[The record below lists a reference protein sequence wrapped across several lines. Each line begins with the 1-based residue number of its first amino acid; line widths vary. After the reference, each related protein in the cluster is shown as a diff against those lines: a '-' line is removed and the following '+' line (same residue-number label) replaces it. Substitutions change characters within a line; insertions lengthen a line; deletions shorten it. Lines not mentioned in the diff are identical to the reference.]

1 MTKMTDEQQQ
11 IDNDE
16 ISLKELIQ
24 KIQEWIAYLKTQWK
38 LIIGIAALG
47 GIIGFVYASFQKPSY
62 LATTTFVLEEDKG
75 GGMGGAMGLASS
87 FGFDLGGGGGGL
99 FTSSNIIEL
108 MKSRLVVEKT
118 LLNPVQVAGKEIS
131 LADYYIQ
138 INKLNEGW
146 SKKPALANINF
157 PVNADRTKFGLVQDS
172 ILQTISAELIKS
184 NLVIA
189 QKDKKVSII
198 SLTVKTESELFSK
211 LFCEQ
216 LLKETSDFYIETKSK
231 KSRLN
236 VDILQHQTDSIRA
249 ELNNAITGV
258 ATASDNVYNLNPAYN
273 VKKTPGT
280 RRQVDVQANTAILTQ
295 LVAQLELSKVSARKE
310 TPLIQL
316 IDRPILPLNNEKPGR
331 LQYFLLGCILAG
343 FLTLLYLIVRRLF
356 RNMFNQV

>member
-1 MTKMTDEQQQ
+1 MTKMTDEQPQL
-11 IDNDE
+11 DNDE

-47 GIIGFVYASFQKPSY
+47 GIIGFAYASFQKPSY

-75 GGMGGAMGLASS
+75 GGGLGGAMGLASS

-118 LLNPVQVAGKEIS
+118 LLNPVQIAGKEIS

-138 INKLNEGW
+138 INDLKEGW
-146 SKKPALANINF
+146 SKNSNLANINF
-157 PVNADRTKFGLVQDS
+157 PVNADRTKFSLEQDS
-172 ILQTISAELIKS
+172 ILQSISAGLTKN

-198 SLTVKTESELFSK
+198 SLTVKTENELFSK

-236 VDILQHQTDSIRA
+236 VDILQHQADSIRA
-249 ELNNAITGV
+249 ELNGAITGV
-258 ATASDNVYNLNPAYN
+258 AAASDNVYNLNPAFN
-273 VKKTPGT
+273 VKRTPST

-295 LVAQLELSKVSARKE
+295 LVAQLELSKVSLRKE
-310 TPLIQL
+310 TPLVQL
-316 IDRPILPLNNEKPGR
+316 IDRPILPLEKEKVGR
-331 LQYFLLGCILAG
+331 LKSLVLGGFLAG
-343 FLTLLYLIVRRLF
+343 FLTVLYLVFGQLYRKMIA
-356 RNMFNQV
+356 

>member
-1 MTKMTDEQQQ
+1 MIEQQQ

-38 LIIGIAALG
+38 LIMGIAALG
-47 GIIGFVYASFQKPSY
+47 AIIGFVYASFQKPSY
-62 LATTTFVLEEDKG
+62 QATTTFVLEEDKG
-75 GGMGGAMGLASS
+75 GGGLGGAMGLASS

-138 INKLNEGW
+138 INKLKEGW
-146 SKKPALANINF
+146 AKKPALANINF
-157 PVNADRTKFGLVQDS
+157 PIHADRTKFTLTQDS
-172 ILQTISAELIKS
+172 ILQTISAGLTKN
-184 NLVIA
+184 NLTIA

-198 SLTVKTESELFSK
+198 SLTVKSENELFSK

-236 VDILQHQTDSIRA
+236 VDILQRQADSIRA
-249 ELNNAITGV
+249 ELNGAITGV
-258 ATASDNVYNLNPAYN
+258 AAASDNVYNLNPAFN
-273 VKKTPGT
+273 VKRTPST

-295 LVAQLELSKVSARKE
+295 LVAQLELSKVSLRKE
-310 TPLIQL
+310 TPLVQL
-316 IDRPILPLNNEKPGR
+316 IDRPILPLPKEKLGR
-331 LQYFLLGCILAG
+331 LKSLVLGGFLAG
-343 FLTLLYLIVRRLF
+343 FLTVLYLVFGQLYRK
-356 RNMFNQV
+356 MVA

>member
-1 MTKMTDEQQQ
+1 MNEQQQQ

-38 LIIGIAALG
+38 LIIGIAAIG
-47 GIIGFVYASFQKPSY
+47 GIIGFVYASFQKASY

-75 GGMGGAMGLASS
+75 GGGLGGAMGLASS

-138 INKLNEGW
+138 INELKKGW
-146 SKKPALANINF
+146 DKKPALANINF
-157 PVNADRTKFGLVQDS
+157 PANADRTKFSLEQDS
-172 ILQTISAELIKS
+172 ILQTISAGLTKN

-236 VDILQHQTDSIRA
+236 VDILQHQADSIRA
-249 ELNNAITGV
+249 ELNGAITGV
-258 ATASDNVYNLNPAYN
+258 ATASDNVYNLNPAFN
-273 VKKTPGT
+273 VKRTPST

-295 LVAQLELSKVSARKE
+295 LVAQLELSKVSLRKE
-310 TPLIQL
+310 TPLVQL
-316 IDRPILPLNNEKPGR
+316 IDRPILPLEKEKIGR
-331 LQYFLLGCILAG
+331 LKSLVLGGFLAG
-343 FLTLLYLIVRRLF
+343 FLTLLYLVFGQLYRK
-356 RNMFNQV
+356 MVV

>member
-11 IDNDE
+11 VDNDE

-47 GIIGFVYASFQKPSY
+47 GIIGFVYASFQKPTY
-62 LATTTFVLEEDKG
+62 VATTTFVLDEDKG

-99 FTSSNIIEL
+99 FTSSNIVEL

-118 LLNPVQVAGKEIS
+118 ILNPVQVAGKEIS

-138 INKLNEGW
+138 INELNKGS
-146 SKKPALANINF
+146 SKKPALAKINF
-157 PVNADRTKFGLVQDS
+157 PINNDRTKFSLEQDS
-172 ILQTISAELIKS
+172 ILYSISSALINN
-184 NLVIA
+184 NLTIA

-198 SLTVKTESELFSK
+198 SLTVKSESELFSK

-236 VDILQHQTDSIRA
+236 VDILQNQVDSIRA
-249 ELNNAITGV
+249 ELNSAITGV
-258 ATASDNVYNLNPAYN
+258 ASESDNVYNLNPAFN
-273 VKKTPGT
+273 VKSAPSK

-295 LVAQLELSKVSARKE
+295 LVAQLEISKVSLRKE
-310 TPLIQL
+310 TPLVQL
-316 IDRPILPLNNEKPGR
+316 IDRPILPLEKEKVGR
-331 LQYFLLGCILAG
+331 LKSLIFGGCLSG
-343 FLTLLYLIVRRLF
+343 FLTVLYLVFGQLYRKM
-356 RNMFNQV
+356 NT

>member
-1 MTKMTDEQQQ
+1 MTNLRDEQHQ

-24 KIQEWIAYLKTQWK
+24 KIQQWIAYLKTQWK
-38 LIIGIAALG
+38 LIIGIASIGAILG
-47 GIIGFVYASFQKPSY
+47 FTIASFIKPNY
-62 LATTTFVLEEDKG
+62 LATTTFVLEEDKVG
-75 GGMGGAMGLASS
+75 GGGLGGALGLASS
-87 FGFDLGGGGGGL
+87 FGLDLGGGGGGL

-108 MKSRLVVEKT
+108 MKSRLVLEKT
-118 LLNPVQVAGKEIS
+118 LLKPIQIAGKEIT

-138 INKLNEGW
+138 FNELKEDW
-146 SKKPALANINF
+146 AKKPALANINF
-157 PVNADRTKFGLVQDS
+157 PANADRTKFSLQQDS
-172 ILQTISAELIKS
+172 ILQTISAELTKN

-236 VDILQHQTDSIRA
+236 VDILQHQADSIRA
-249 ELNNAITGV
+249 ELNSAITGV
-258 ATASDNVYNLNPAYN
+258 ATASDNVYNLNPALN
-273 VKKTPGT
+273 VKRTPST

-295 LVAQLELSKVSARKE
+295 LVAQLELSKVSLRKE
-310 TPLIQL
+310 TPLVQL
-316 IDRPILPLNNEKPGR
+316 IDRPILPLEKDKVGR
-331 LQYFLLGCILAG
+331 LKSLVLGG
-343 FLTLLYLIVRRLF
+343 FLGAFLTVLYLVFGQLYRK
-356 RNMFNQV
+356 MVA

>member
-1 MTKMTDEQQQ
+1 MTEHQQQ

-47 GIIGFVYASFQKPSY
+47 ATIGFVYASFQKPTY

-75 GGMGGAMGLASS
+75 GGGGLGGAMGLASS

-118 LLNPVQVAGKEIS
+118 LLKPIQVGNKEIS

-138 INKLNEGW
+138 INKLKIKA
-146 SKKPALANINF
+146 SFPING
-157 PVNADRTKFGLVQDS
+157 DRTKFSLEQDS
-172 ILQTISAELIKS
+172 ILNGISS
-184 NLVIA
+184 NLIENNLTII

-198 SLTVKTESELFSK
+198 SLTVKTENELFSK

-236 VDILQHQTDSIRA
+236 VDILQKQADSIRS
-249 ELNNAITGV
+249 ELNGAITGV
-258 ATASDNVYNLNPAYN
+258 AAASDNVYNLNPAYN

-295 LVAQLELSKVSARKE
+295 LVAQLELSKVSLRKE
-310 TPLIQL
+310 TPLVQL
-316 IDRPILPLNNEKPGR
+316 IDRPILPLEKEKVGR
-331 LQYFLLGCILAG
+331 LKSLVLGGFLAG
-343 FLTLLYLIVRRLF
+343 FLSVLYLVFGQLYRRIVA
-356 RNMFNQV
+356 

>member
-1 MTKMTDEQQQ
+1 MTELRDEQQQ

-24 KIQEWIAYLKTQWK
+24 KIREWIAYLKTQWK

-75 GGMGGAMGLASS
+75 GGGIGGAMGLASS

-118 LLNPVQVAGKEIS
+118 LLNPVKVAGKEIS

-138 INKLNEGW
+138 INELKEGW
-146 SKKPALANINF
+146 SKKPVLENINF
-157 PVNADRTKFGLVQDS
+157 PVNADRTKFSLQQDS
-172 ILQTISAELIKS
+172 ILQTISAGLTKN

-236 VDILQHQTDSIRA
+236 VDILQHQADSIRA
-249 ELNNAITGV
+249 ELNSAITGV
-258 ATASDNVYNLNPAYN
+258 ATASDNVYNLNPALN
-273 VKKTPGT
+273 VKRTPST

-295 LVAQLELSKVSARKE
+295 LVAQLELSKVSLRKE
-310 TPLIQL
+310 TPLVQL
-316 IDRPILPLNNEKPGR
+316 IDRPILPLEKDKVGR
-331 LQYFLLGCILAG
+331 LKSLVLGGFLAG
-343 FLTLLYLIVRRLF
+343 FLTVLYLVFGKLYRKMLA
-356 RNMFNQV
+356 

>member
-24 KIQEWIAYLKTQWK
+24 KIQQWIAYLKTQWK

-47 GIIGFVYASFQKPSY
+47 GIIGFVYASFQKPTY

-75 GGMGGAMGLASS
+75 GGGLGGAMGLASS
-87 FGFDLGGGGGGL
+87 FGLDLGGGGGGL

-138 INKLNEGW
+138 INELKEGW
-146 SKKPALANINF
+146 AKRPSLANISF
-157 PVNADRTKFGLVQDS
+157 SANADRTKFSLEQDS
-172 ILQTISAELIKS
+172 ILQTISAGLTKT

-236 VDILQHQTDSIRA
+236 VAILQHQADSIRA
-249 ELNNAITGV
+249 ELNGAITGV
-258 ATASDNVYNLNPAYN
+258 AAASDNVYNLNPAYN

-295 LVAQLELSKVSARKE
+295 LVAQLELSKVSLRKE
-310 TPLIQL
+310 TPLVQL
-316 IDRPILPLNNEKPGR
+316 IDRPILPLEKEKVGR
-331 LQYFLLGCILAG
+331 LKSLELGGFLAG
-343 FLTLLYLIVRRLF
+343 FLTVLYLVFGQLYRK
-356 RNMFNQV
+356 MVA

>member
-1 MTKMTDEQQQ
+1 MTDQLQQ

-24 KIQEWIAYLKTQWK
+24 KIQKWITYLKTQWK
-38 LIIGIAALG
+38 LIIGIAAIG

-62 LATTTFVLEEDKG
+62 LATTTFVLEEDNGVG
-75 GGMGGAMGLASS
+75 GGAIGLASS

-118 LLNPVQVAGKEIS
+118 LLNPVQVSGKGIS
-131 LADYYIQ
+131 LADYYIE
-138 INKLNEGW
+138 INHLK
-146 SKKPALANINF
+146 SKVSF
-157 PVNADRTKFGLVQDS
+157 QVDADRTKFSLEQDS
-172 ILQTISAELIKS
+172 ILQAISASLIKD
-184 NLVIA
+184 NLSIA

-236 VDILQHQTDSIRA
+236 VDILQHQADSIRA
-249 ELNNAITGV
+249 ELNGAITGV
-258 ATASDNVYNLNPAYN
+258 AAASDNVYNLNPAFN
-273 VKKTPGT
+273 VKRTPST

-295 LVAQLELSKVSARKE
+295 IVAQLELSKVSLRKE
-310 TPLIQL
+310 TPLVQI
-316 IDRPILPLNNEKPGR
+316 IDRPILPLEKEK
-331 LQYFLLGCILAG
+331 LGSLKSLVLGGFLAG
-343 FLTLLYLIVRRLF
+343 FLTVLYLVFGQLYRK
-356 RNMFNQV
+356 MVA

>member
-1 MTKMTDEQQQ
+1 MTDEQQQ

-75 GGMGGAMGLASS
+75 GGGLGGAMGLASS
-87 FGFDLGGGGGGL
+87 FGFDIGGGGGGL

-118 LLNPVQVAGKEIS
+118 LLNPVQLAGKEIS

-138 INKLNEGW
+138 INDLRKGW
-146 SKKPALANINF
+146 SEKPAVANINF
-157 PVNADRTKFGLVQDS
+157 PVNADRTKFSLEQDS
-172 ILQTISAELIKS
+172 ILQTISAGLTKS
-184 NLVIA
+184 NLVIT

-236 VDILQHQTDSIRA
+236 VDILQHQADSIRA
-249 ELNNAITGV
+249 ELNGAITGV
-258 ATASDNVYNLNPAYN
+258 AAASDNVYNLNPAYN

-280 RRQVDVQANTAILTQ
+280 RLQVDVQANTAILTQ
-295 LVAQLELSKVSARKE
+295 LVAQLELSKVSLRKE
-310 TPLIQL
+310 TPLVQL
-316 IDRPILPLNNEKPGR
+316 IDRPILPLEKEKLGKKKS
-331 LQYFLLGCILAG
+331 LLLGGFLAG
-343 FLTLLYLIVRRLF
+343 FLTVLYLVF
-356 RNMFNQV
+356 RKFYRKMVG